1 MTAVRVICQWCG
13 AEGPLNDFEFD
24 NVHRDG
30 FWCPFCD
37 GHTYLSEKAN
47 KDRRILLILESKT
60 GPTPICKPICKLQK
74 RLSPLRYP
82 GGKSKIIDFLSG
94 QFRKRQMYAFVEV
107 FAGGASVG
115 LSLLQADII
124 QRLVLNDTDPGVYA
138 FWNTIKENPEKLLT
152 RLAEKKPTL
161 DDFKH
166 AQEMLDHPERH
177 SSEDLAWSELICNRL
192 GYSGITKAG
201 PLGGWNGTQQQLLAR
216 WNAST
221 LSKRIRTIHAMADR
235 ITVTRLDA
243 KELLEQSAYWNQRST
258 CFIDPPYVDQ
268 GVRLYR
274 EFFKQEDHEDLARM
288 VNSLYQGFHGADI
301 IITYDDSELI
311 RRLYPYADVIEVG
324 RNYSCNTKR
333 RNTNGTETSDW
344 QGIQPHGEL

>member
-1 MTAVRVICQWCG
+1 MIAARVKCQWCG
-13 AEGPLNDFEFD
+13 ADGSLNDFEFD

-37 GHTYLSEKAN
+37 GHTYLSEDAN

-115 LSLLQADII
+115 LSLLQAGII

-138 FWNTIKENPEKLLT
+138 FWKALKEEPKELLT
-152 RLAEKKPTL
+152 RLAGKDPTL
-161 DDFKH
+161 DDFRH
-166 AQEMLDHPERH
+166 AQEVLDHPEGR
-177 SSEDLAWSELICNRL
+177 SLDELAWSELICNRL

-201 PLGGWNGTQQQLLAR
+201 PIGGWNGTQQQLLSR
-216 WNAST
+216 WKAST
-221 LSKRIRTIHAMADR
+221 LSKRIRTIHAMAGR

-243 KELLEQSAYWNQRST
+243 KELLEQSAYWDQRST

-268 GVRLYR
+268 GGRLYR
-274 EFFKQEDHEDLARM
+274 EFFKQEDHKDLAWM
-288 VNSLYQGFHGADI
+288 INSLYQGFPGTDI
-301 IITYDDSELI
+301 IITYDECELV
-311 RRLYPYADVIEVG
+311 RNLYPYAEIVEIG
-324 RNYSCNTKR
+324 RNYSCNTR
-333 RNTNGTETSDW
+333 RKTNGIETGNW

>member
-13 AEGPLNDFEFD
+13 SEGPLNDFEFD

-94 QFRKRQMYAFVEV
+94 QFRKMQMYAFVEV

-288 VNSLYQGFHGADI
+288 VNSLYQGFPGADI